1 MFRTLASIIGRSL
14 ALWRAERLL
23 GDPELKQYAEFL
35 NVASNIGFNDR
46 GNVLVRL
53 TTEHGDQIEI
63 EVSTDI
69 IDPGYT
75 VYAVTAGGYR
85 HIVWCNSSAAGAA
98 AATAATVDMAVYRHL
113 FATTA
118 VG

>member
-23 GDPELKQYAEFL
+23 GDPELKQYTEFL
-35 NVASNIGFNDR
+35 NVQSAISLNGR
-46 GNVLVRL
+46 GDVLVRL
-53 TTEHGDQIEI
+53 TPEGANPI
-63 EVSTDI
+63 EVEISAHVFY
-69 IDPGYT
+69 PVYT
-75 VYAVTAGGYR
+75 VYAVTPSGYQ
-85 HIVWCNSSAAGAA
+85 HVLWCSGSADGAA
-98 AATAATVDMAVYRHL
+98 AAAAAAVDLATYRNL